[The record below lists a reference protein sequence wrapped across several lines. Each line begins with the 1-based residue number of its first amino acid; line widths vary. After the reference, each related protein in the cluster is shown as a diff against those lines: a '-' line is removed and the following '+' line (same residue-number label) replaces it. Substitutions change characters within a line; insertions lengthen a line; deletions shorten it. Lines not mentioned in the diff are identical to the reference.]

1 MSHQVQL
8 SPAASHCPTAVLD
21 PARHAAEPPACRSR
35 CPYSRPDMR
44 RILSHLGNP
53 SCTRIF
59 HTSAKDSQTS
69 PRTGRQDQSARS
81 ATIPPSVGC
90 QARFPAKREA
100 TRGHRRAP
108 APHYIPGHPG
118 SDLLARLMTVID
130 PRDTPELPAID
141 LPGTRAATRCRPAPW
156 TRFSART
163 GGPGSE
169 ASSRSKDSLRQ
180 AFRCNA
186 GGHERHCP
194 AVRPRYR

>member
-1 MSHQVQL
+1 VWIPGSVRVASVVPECAWSARRRFWIMSHQVQL
-8 SPAASHCPTAVLD
+8 SPAAAHRPTAALD

-53 SCTRIF
+53 ICTRIF

-81 ATIPPSVGC
+81 ATIPPSVGW

-108 APHYIPGHPG
+108 GAALHTGPSGQRSASKTHDRDRPAGYPGATCHRPP
-118 SDLLARLMTVID
+118 RD
-130 PRDTPELPAID
+130 PRRHQMQASPMDEVF
-141 LPGTRAATRCRPAPW
+141 GTHRGA
-156 TRFSART
+156 RF
-163 GGPGSE
+163 GG
-169 ASSRSKDSLRQ
+169 
-180 AFRCNA
+180 
-186 GGHERHCP
+186 
-194 AVRPRYR
+194 VI